1 MKAEQIKIYL
11 LLTTLFLT
19 SGSIPLFSQNNRF
32 QDLKGRRIAKA
43 PEGEKAML
51 RRGGFLLAQA
61 DPKAGDDQEKAGDQ
75 APAAQEKAPV
85 EPAPAAPKAPAAP
98 QAEEKP
104 ADEKAAEKPQ
114 AAGEKPLQNQR
125 TRLRRKIPRHLQ
137 SNPKKK
143 LPLTGKL
150 PRPRPAPSPLRRVA
164 KTSRS
169 SLRTRN
175 ISTSVSI
182 FTKAR
187 SHSMTSC
194 VFSLTSPA

>member
-114 AAGEKPLQNQR
+114 AAGEKA
-125 TRLRRKIPRHLQ
+125 
-137 SNPKKK
+137 
-143 LPLTGKL
+143 
-150 PRPRPAPSPLRRVA
+150 PAKPVLILAYTKGMA
-164 KTSRS
+164 K
-169 SLRTRN
+169 N
-175 ISTSVSI
+175 
-182 FTKAR
+182 
-187 SHSMTSC
+187 
-194 VFSLTSPA
+194 